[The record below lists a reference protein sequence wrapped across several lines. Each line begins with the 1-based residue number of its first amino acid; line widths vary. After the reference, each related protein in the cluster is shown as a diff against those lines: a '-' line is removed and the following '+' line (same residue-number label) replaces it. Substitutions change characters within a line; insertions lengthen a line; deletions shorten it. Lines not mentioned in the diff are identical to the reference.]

1 MTGTAEKLIA
11 ETARLIVNRGYNGF
25 SYADLAERFGIRK
38 ASIHHHF
45 PSKADLVV
53 AVVERG
59 RAGIQAQIAL
69 LDDDAATAMD
79 RLLAYTGYWE
89 RCILN
94 QTSPFCLAGVLAA
107 ELPALPEEIG
117 TVVRGHFD
125 DLRRWVEGVLTR
137 GAAEGSMTLEER
149 PAVEAEIFVAAVYG
163 AMLAARA
170 FDDPTRFSVVV
181 EAAIRRIKAFPRH

>member
-79 RLLAYTGYWE
+79 LSL
-89 RCILN
+89 IH
-94 QTSPFCLAGVLAA
+94 
-107 ELPALPEEIG
+107 I
-117 TVVRGHFD
+117 
-125 DLRRWVEGVLTR
+125 
-137 GAAEGSMTLEER
+137 
-149 PAVEAEIFVAAVYG
+149 
-163 AMLAARA
+163 
-170 FDDPTRFSVVV
+170 
-181 EAAIRRIKAFPRH
+181 

>member
-89 RCILN
+89 RCILD

-149 PAVEAEIFVAAVYG
+149 PAVEAEIFVAGVYG

-181 EAAIRRIKAFPRH
+181 EAAIRRIKALPRH

>member
-11 ETARLIVNRGYNGF
+11 ETAGLIVDRGYNGF

-69 LDDDAATAMD
+69 LDDAPATAMD

-89 RCILN
+89 RCILD

-117 TVVRGHFD
+117 VVVRGHFS

-137 GAAEGSMTLEER
+137 GAAEGSMTLEES
-149 PAVEAEIFVAAVYG
+149 PAVEAEIFVASVYG

-181 EAAIRRIKAFPRH
+181 EAAIRRINALPRR